1 MRQSKSQKVVPFLKN
16 SSYYFQKGSHYCQ
29 QNKLEKA
36 LLFFKKTIEV
46 EPDNSLNHYNLGSL
60 LSRMGYLEKANQV
73 FSYIVNQMDPDLTE
87 CYFFIAVN
95 HGLMDN
101 LEKARYYLNLYL
113 QFSPDGEMAVDAED
127 LLYALSEEEGEGIF
141 PDNNQNNNDVV
152 KVPSEEGKKI
162 IGNYRESK
170 SVRSI
175 LWQALYHK
183 DELIVEKAIS
193 MYGSIMEG
201 IGEENLRDF
210 VRNPWIKKRLRVQ
223 ALLELKNM
231 GVKGL
236 VTIFLEGSL
245 RDVDLSYYPLL
256 ASRWLPQWQD
266 ILDCTLKNMRLSKAY
281 SERFYE
287 DAQAIWIDFLNNTYP
302 QLPSIKK
309 IETWAAGLEYAL
321 SKFHFLNV
329 TQKKLAEKYGVSSSS
344 ISNKYKEINEV
355 LNIEHRAYH
364 NMLIYL
370 TKHEK
375 E

>member
-16 SSYYFQKGSHYCQ
+16 SSYYFQKGSYYCQ
-29 QNKLEKA
+29 QNKLDKA

-73 FSYIVNQMDPDLTE
+73 FSYIVNQMDPSLTE
-87 CYFFIAVN
+87 CYFLIAVN

-127 LLYALSEEEGEGIF
+127 LLYALNEEEGEEIL
-141 PDNNQNNNDVV
+141 PENNRNNKDMNA
-152 KVPSEEGKKI
+152 PSEEGKEI
-162 IGNYRESK
+162 IGHYRESK

-193 MYGSIMEG
+193 MYGSLMEG

-245 RDVDLSYYPLL
+245 RDADLSYYPLV
-256 ASRWLPQWQD
+256 APRWFAKWQD
-266 ILDCTLKNMRLSKAY
+266 VLDCTLKNMRLTKTY

-287 DAQAIWIDFLNNTYP
+287 DAQAIWIDYLNNSYP
-302 QLPSIKK
+302 HLPTIKK
-309 IETWAAGLEYAL
+309 IETWSAGLEYAL

-329 TQKKLAEKYGVSSSS
+329 TQKKLAEKYRVSTSS
-344 ISNKYKEINEV
+344 ISMKYKEINEV